1 MGGGA
6 RDPPMGG
13 GVRDPPMGGGVRDA
27 PLDFQGPLANS
38 MHSTTTIVKRMQSHK
53 K

>member
-13 GVRDPPMGGGVRDA
+13 GVRDASMGGGVRDA
-27 PLDFQGPLANS
+27 PLDFQGPLTNS
-38 MHSTTTIVKRMQSHK
+38 IHSTTIVKRMQSHK

>member
-1 MGGGA
+1 MHQWGRGYHQWGGA

-13 GVRDPPMGGGVRDA
+13 GVA

-38 MHSTTTIVKRMQSHK
+38 IHSTTIVKRMQSHK